1 MKRLDRPDV
10 HAICV
15 CSSVWARSFGY
26 SAPTSI
32 VLRNDD
38 IVVIRI
44 EKSNDNLIQRQH
56 VGLCKTCRRDA
67 LWLATNG
74 TGRNR
79 LPRLASC
86 VGLSSRPPPTFSPL
100 NDASWTRDRRVRE
113 RVRVRVLYCERHCS
127 PKTMASTDNG
137 VLSSAPTAGMPS
149 SQGEDVGVSDVTSLK
164 GTETATA
171 PNMVPGFGIGSA
183 TSESPDASKSNPD
196 TSGRSWPPSLPPLPP
211 HLMGADL
218 PIANISRIMKRALPD
233 NGKIAKN
240 AKECMQE
247 CVSELISFVTSE
259 ASDRCGSEKRK
270 TINGDDILYS
280 LRVLGFDNYE
290 QVLKVYLSRYR
301 QAQEENPRQRRRRAM
316 KRRSSPASLH
326 ESLVGEGEFP
336 APHDEDAQEDDDED
350 AVSED
355 AGEDE

>member
-1 MKRLDRPDV
+1 MT
-10 HAICV
+10 
-15 CSSVWARSFGY
+15 
-26 SAPTSI
+26 SA
-32 VLRNDD
+32 
-38 IVVIRI
+38 
-44 EKSNDNLIQRQH
+44 
-56 VGLCKTCRRDA
+56 
-67 LWLATNG
+67 
-74 TGRNR
+74 
-79 LPRLASC
+79 
-86 VGLSSRPPPTFSPL
+86 
-100 NDASWTRDRRVRE
+100 
-113 RVRVRVLYCERHCS
+113 
-127 PKTMASTDNG
+127 DNG
-137 VLSSAPTAGMPS
+137 VETLPTSVVDSAEAKNITMPAGGTLESEAQAMGPGYGPVAGAS
-149 SQGEDVGVSDVTSLK
+149 ASD
-164 GTETATA
+164 
-171 PNMVPGFGIGSA
+171 N
-183 TSESPDASKSNPD
+183 ASPD
-196 TSGRSWPPSLPPLPP
+196 TSKTEGSEASRNWPTSLPPLPP
-211 HLMGADL
+211 HLAGADL
-218 PIANISRIMKRALPD
+218 PIANISRIMKRALPE